1 MKTLVICRPRPGVT
15 STDIAGHRAAEMA
28 ALRQLKAEGTLV
40 EAYSPGGPGAVL
52 IFAADREAV
61 EGVLS
66 VLPLVL
72 AKLIDTEIIEL
83 QPLPGLTSPS

>member
-1 MKTLVICRPRPGVT
+1 
-15 STDIAGHRAAEMA
+15 MA

-52 IFAADREAV
+52 MFEADRESV
-61 EGVLS
+61 ESVVS

-72 AKLIDTEIIEL
+72 AKLTDTEIITL
-83 QPLPGLTSPS
+83 QPLPGLASLS